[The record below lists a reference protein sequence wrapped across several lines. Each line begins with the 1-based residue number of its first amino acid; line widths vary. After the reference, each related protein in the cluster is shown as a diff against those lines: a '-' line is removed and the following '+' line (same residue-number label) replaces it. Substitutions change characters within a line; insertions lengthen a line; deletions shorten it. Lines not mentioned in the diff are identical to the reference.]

1 MNLIKRY
8 FLERELREHESS
20 VVRFHVLVDYKAQLD
35 RHESILEKMIS
46 AKRRT
51 NSEYDLLSQQIPKIE
66 SRIVELTDK
75 LHGY

>member
-1 MNLIKRY
+1 MKNSR
-8 FLERELREHESS
+8 FLVERELREHESKVS
-20 VVRFHVLVDYKAQLD
+20 RFHAIVDYKAQLD
-35 RHESILEKMIS
+35 RHESFLEKIIS